1 LKLVG
6 ERFCCFARDLSL
18 CSSLSR
24 NGGGAGSR
32 LFARACFF
40 FRARKKK

>member
-1 LKLVG
+1 LVG
-6 ERFCCFARDLSL
+6 ERFGCFARDLSL

-32 LFARACFF
+32 LFARACFSS
-40 FRARKKK
+40 RAREKK